1 MAKIAR
7 SIAHAFTKGR
17 KSAPAEFRELENQ
30 LYSLS
35 AVLVAFKDICGPDFA
50 AVTIDPAHLPA
61 RFQNEDQN
69 GAHTVSR
76 MLDSCRETL
85 KHLEKIVHEYGPV
98 SAPTDPSMPRLR
110 RWNTDLVR
118 NYKKIAWTTEAGDLA
133 TLRSQLMVH
142 TNSLDLVL
150 GIIMSSR
157 TLRIEDSLKEHSNM
171 VKDIHTWWAQNIRDA
186 ANVRTE
192 PALEKYQSVE
202 PQSAT
207 SPLFFEVHYSS
218 NDNSQLLCA
227 QACLHDDWK
236 DVGSVQIFVCKC
248 NQTETSVFGSRH
260 PRVEKIA
267 LSPLCFPF
275 RQAGD
280 TTSWTLFKALDKS
293 TNQMVSITIKNV
305 AASDIVEFETSFI
318 QPLAEARAGDMVL
331 NGLSNQ
337 LAHLSISNGRIRA
350 LNLHSNLKSLHSLIT
365 SVTFQVGH
373 RSLSKLHVNGLTLVN
388 YRELGHQNAHPVDS
402 ALDHAELSIY
412 YDNQGMTKTGDIT
425 KTIVHLNQASILKAD
440 ESNACVVIEG
450 VECLGFNQELQ
461 LYRLEKADVALHVT
475 SQEGSKTLHQELK
488 DMRRELLITS
498 LRYPRPD
505 ETVVLHLQATEVQC
519 EVAII
524 SDAELLITRSQQNKY
539 RLIVTSR
546 NRCTVL
552 SQILPDTFFTA
563 PPTRSPSFSSP
574 TWVVQVQDGG
584 KREMAYYPNGFR
596 FLSFQSSNAEK
607 MFELGRSVVIG
618 ATPVQT
624 LSLE

>member
-35 AVLVAFKDICGPDFA
+35 AALAAFKDICGHDFA

-61 RFQNEDQN
+61 RFQTEDQD
-69 GAHTVSR
+69 GVYTVSQ

-85 KHLEKIVHEYGPV
+85 KHLEKIVQEYGPV
-98 SAPTDPSMPRLR
+98 TAPTDPSMPRLR

-157 TLRIEDSLKEHSNM
+157 TLRIEDSLKEHSDM

-192 PALEKYQSVE
+192 PAPERDQSLVF
-202 PQSAT
+202 QSAVR
-207 SPLFFEVHYSS
+207 PLSFEVHLSS
-218 NDNSQLLCA
+218 NDSFQLLCA

-236 DVGSVQIFVCKC
+236 DMGAVQIFVCKC
-248 NQTETSVFGSRH
+248 SQTETPSLGPRH

-280 TTSWTLFKALDKS
+280 STSWTLFKALDKS
-293 TNQMVSITIKNV
+293 TNQMVSITIQNV

-318 QPLAEARAGDMVL
+318 QPLAEVRAGDMVL

-350 LNLHSNLKSLHSLIT
+350 LNLHSDLKGLHRLIT

-373 RSLSKLHVNGLTLVN
+373 RSLSQSHVNGLSLVN
-388 YRELGHQNAHPVDS
+388 YRELGQQNVHPVDS

-412 YDNQGMTKTGDIT
+412 YDSQDMTKTGDIT

-440 ESNACVVIEG
+440 ESNACVIIEG
-450 VECLGFNQELQ
+450 VECVGSNQDMQ
-461 LYRLEKADVALHVT
+461 LHRLEKADVTLQVT
-475 SQEGSKTLHQELK
+475 SQEGAKTLHQKLK

-498 LRYPRPD
+498 LQYPRPD

-524 SDAELLITRSQQNKY
+524 SDAELLITRSQQNKH

-563 PPTRSPSFSSP
+563 PPTHSPSFSSP
-574 TWVVQVQDGG
+574 TWVVQLQDGG
-584 KREMAYYPNGFR
+584 KREVSYYPNGFR
-596 FLSFQSSNAEK
+596 FLSFQSPNAER
-607 MFELGRSVVIG
+607 MFELGRTAVIG
-618 ATPVQT
+618 GTPGRA